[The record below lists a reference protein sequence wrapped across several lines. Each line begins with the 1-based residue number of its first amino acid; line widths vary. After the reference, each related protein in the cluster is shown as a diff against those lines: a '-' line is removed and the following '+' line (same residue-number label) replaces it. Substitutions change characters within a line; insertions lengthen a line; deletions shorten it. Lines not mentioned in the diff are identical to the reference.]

1 MADFCDFAPSFSVI
15 QITRDMK
22 RELRSHWKRTGLSTR
37 RIVEN
42 DPNAPEGLTVAMVNG
57 WIANKI
63 HQARADHW
71 TFTLTKWAS
80 LPDGEYHRERRS
92 MRQKGPGRPR
102 RKLGEIWIAFT
113 EEMSAQFISEM
124 ARTNADFDRDILR
137 ADNAPEGLTLR
148 VMRAW
153 RYRHVKTTR
162 RDHWEFVMARLA
174 AMPAFKSKF
183 DGGSS

>member
-1 MADFCDFAPSFSVI
+1 
-15 QITRDMK
+15 MK

-37 RIVEN
+37 RIIEN
-42 DPNAPEGLTVAMVNG
+42 DPAAPAGLTVAMVND

-63 HQARADHW
+63 HEARADHW
-71 TFTLTKWAS
+71 QFVLTKWAS
-80 LPDGEYHRERRS
+80 FPDGEYHRQRRAS
-92 MRQKGPGRPR
+92 RQKGPGRPR
-102 RKLGEIWIAFT
+102 RKVGEIWIPLTA
-113 EEMSAQFISEM
+113 EMSAQFISEM
-124 ARTNADFDRDILR
+124 ARANADFDRDILC

-174 AMPAFKSKF
+174 AMPNFKSKF
-183 DGGSS
+183 GEE